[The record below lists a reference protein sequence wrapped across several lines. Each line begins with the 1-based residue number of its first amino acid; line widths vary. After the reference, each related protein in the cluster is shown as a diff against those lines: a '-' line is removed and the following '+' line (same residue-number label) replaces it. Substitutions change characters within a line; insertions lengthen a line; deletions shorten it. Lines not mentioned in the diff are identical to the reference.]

1 MVAVKNE
8 DPMPDHEV
16 EVVGRAEEEASDRRV
31 GATTMEAGTI
41 MEPTMVE
48 VVVET
53 VGTTGAT
60 IVAATVVGKVN
71 DHASAAAAVGN

>member
-31 GATTMEAGTI
+31 GATI
-41 MEPTMVE
+41 ME
-48 VVVET
+48 
-53 VGTTGAT
+53 
-60 IVAATVVGKVN
+60 AATVVGKVN